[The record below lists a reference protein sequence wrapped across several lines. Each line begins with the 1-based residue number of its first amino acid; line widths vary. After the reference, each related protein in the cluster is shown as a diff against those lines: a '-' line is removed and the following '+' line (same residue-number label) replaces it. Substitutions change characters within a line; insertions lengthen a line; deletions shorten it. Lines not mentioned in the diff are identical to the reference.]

1 MIRKEEKRKKMM
13 KKVIILV
20 SASVMF
26 LTLIGPVFAYRNIAV
41 IKNNDVSVIANTGE
55 NIQGNSV
62 SVKKAM
68 LNGIKISF
76 NNTIITGD
84 AKAKAKLYIRANDN
98 WDYEENN
105 FAVVKKNGVN
115 VYADTGV
122 NGQFND
128 VTAKKAMMDNIRIS
142 GNNIVTTGNAKAK
155 AKTWMVVNSSWLY

>member
-1 MIRKEEKRKKMM
+1 MLRLRPNYILEQMTIGIMKR
-13 KKVIILV
+13 II
-20 SASVMF
+20 
-26 LTLIGPVFAYRNIAV
+26 
-41 IKNNDVSVIANTGE
+41 
-55 NIQGNSV
+55 
-62 SVKKAM
+62 
-68 LNGIKISF
+68 
-76 NNTIITGD
+76 
-84 AKAKAKLYIRANDN
+84 
-98 WDYEENN
+98 